1 MKKPCY
7 INAKDYF
14 ESLAAQKELVE
25 VLKES
30 RATILKS
37 HVKMPD
43 YWHDSAGH
51 TNQMGLVEKIDALLQ
66 NLS

>member
-7 INAKDYF
+7 ISAKDYF
-14 ESLAAQKELVE
+14 ESLTAQKELAE

-30 RATILKS
+30 RTTILKS
-37 HVKMPD
+37 QVKMPD
-43 YWHDSAGH
+43 YWHDSVGH
-51 TNQMGLVEKIDALLQ
+51 ANQMDLVEKIDALLK